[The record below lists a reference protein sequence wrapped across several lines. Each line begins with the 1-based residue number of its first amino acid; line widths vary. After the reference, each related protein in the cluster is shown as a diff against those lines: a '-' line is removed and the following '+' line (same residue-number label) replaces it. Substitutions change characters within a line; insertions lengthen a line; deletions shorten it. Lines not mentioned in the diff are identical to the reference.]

1 MTHGYMFDQPT
12 GPKTCKMMFNKPF
25 WERYP
30 LPDCKNLALSF
41 NQWSEPGNI
50 RPLPGIKFFI
60 NLHPPKLFTNVVS
73 QVGVKKTPFLKR
85 LSNRYFS
92 RYLPNS
98 FFVVLSN
105 FLATISILY
114 FVDRFIWIYVFLSIF
129 GLEMMTKYVK
139 HEISWK
145 VLVIDQIGYHN
156 RILRTKIHKYT
167 SF

>member
-1 MTHGYMFDQPT
+1 
-12 GPKTCKMMFNKPF
+12 MFNNTGNK
-25 WERYP
+25 WSKYRQIAMQR
-30 LPDCKNLALSF
+30 LGLSNVLSF
-41 NQWSEPGNI
+41 
-50 RPLPGIKFFI
+50 

-73 QVGVKKTPFLKR
+73 QVGAKKTPFLKR

-114 FVDRFIWIYVFLSIF
+114 FVDRFIWIYVFLSVF

-145 VLVIDQIGYHN
+145 ILVIDQIGYHN

>member
-1 MTHGYMFDQPT
+1 MTKSTVYYCLIWIAT
-12 GPKTCKMMFNKPF
+12 LKTWKLIWHF
-25 WERYP
+25 
-30 LPDCKNLALSF
+30 
-41 NQWSEPGNI
+41 
-50 RPLPGIKFFI
+50 

-73 QVGVKKTPFLKR
+73 QVGAKKTPFLKR

>member
-1 MTHGYMFDQPT
+1 MIINEYWILWFPVLS
-12 GPKTCKMMFNKPF
+12 
-25 WERYP
+25 WRRYQFV
-30 LPDCKNLALSF
+30 NVTFLSS
-41 NQWSEPGNI
+41 WWWKLSW
-50 RPLPGIKFFI
+50 LWLSML

-129 GLEMMTKYVK
+129 GLETMTKYVK

>member
-1 MTHGYMFDQPT
+1 M
-12 GPKTCKMMFNKPF
+12 
-25 WERYP
+25 
-30 LPDCKNLALSF
+30 LATSVIVGFILLTFVSYLW
-41 NQWSEPGNI
+41 QWSLRSKNYPYCDCYWVQLYH
-50 RPLPGIKFFI
+50 RDI

-73 QVGVKKTPFLKR
+73 QVGAKKTPFLKR